1 MLLFVACLTIY
12 IIIYFCII
20 IHFWQIYMMYGHSE
34 VHTGGTVQNCAI
46 KFTLYANIMSVLA
59 PPRARDCHCHVCEE
73 LCCCWTKL
81 NKLNSTSIMWLFELY
96 SAIFQISH
104 FMIIQLYAYHAF
116 GYFCTFFRYHIF
128 YRIIFNQSVSFN
140 KAPKDSSVTGSL
152 LCHLGPLLLARFN
165 FNLSMGR

>member
-20 IHFWQIYMMYGHSE
+20 MHFWQIYMMYGHSE

-59 PPRARDCHCHVCEE
+59 PPWARDCHCHVCEE

-81 NKLNSTSIMWLFELY
+81 NKLNSTSIMWLFKDIQPFFTFSISWLFSCMHITHLVIFAPSLGIISSIGSY
-96 SAIFQISH
+96 S
-104 FMIIQLYAYHAF
+104 
-116 GYFCTFFRYHIF
+116 T
-128 YRIIFNQSVSFN
+128 
-140 KAPKDSSVTGSL
+140 
-152 LCHLGPLLLARFN
+152 
-165 FNLSMGR
+165 NLSVLIRRQRIPLWQVRYFVSWDPFY